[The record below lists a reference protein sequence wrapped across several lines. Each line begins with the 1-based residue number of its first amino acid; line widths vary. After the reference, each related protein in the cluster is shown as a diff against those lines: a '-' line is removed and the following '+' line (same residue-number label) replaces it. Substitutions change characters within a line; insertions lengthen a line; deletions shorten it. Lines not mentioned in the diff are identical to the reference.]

1 MSSRQPNDRHEYTE
15 GEQQQS
21 FIGRRMD
28 AFASRTRE
36 PGDAATWAT
45 VLGALL
51 FALLIVCYSVAELP
65 LMALFVLGLMAIWIG
80 VMGRFGHVNVFSIL
94 WGSATTDAVI
104 LPNEFVV
111 AQSTAVVAAVA
122 VIAMVVDALRG
133 WDFGWYGYALLV
145 AVIGY
150 LVLYIRAWVLP
161 VR

>member
-1 MSSRQPNDRHEYTE
+1 MSARQPNDQHEYTE

-36 PGDAATWAT
+36 PGDAATWTT
-45 VLGALL
+45 VLGALM
-51 FALLIVCYSVAELP
+51 FTLLIISYSVAEQP
-65 LMALFVLGLMAIWIG
+65 LMALFILGLMAIWIG

-94 WGSATTDAVI
+94 WGSATSDARI

-111 AQSTAVVAAVA
+111 AQSTAIVAI
-122 VIAMVVDALRG
+122 IAIIGMVVDALHG
-133 WDFGWYGYALLV
+133 WDFSWYGYALLV
-145 AVIGY
+145 TVLGY
-150 LVLYIRAWVLP
+150 LVLYIRTWVMP